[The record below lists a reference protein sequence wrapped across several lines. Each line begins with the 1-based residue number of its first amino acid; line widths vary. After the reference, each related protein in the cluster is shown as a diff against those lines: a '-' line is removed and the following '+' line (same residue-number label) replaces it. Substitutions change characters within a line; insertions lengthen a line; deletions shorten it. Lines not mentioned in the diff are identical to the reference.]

1 MRQNKHDFFNRSKK
15 KQDELNRN
23 INDEGGVGGRDI
35 FAMISSAFLVFMPI
49 CLIIILALSF
59 LVLWLFKA
67 I

>member
-1 MRQNKHDFFNRSKK
+1 MRQNKHDFFKKSKK

-49 CLIIILALSF
+49 CLLIILALSF